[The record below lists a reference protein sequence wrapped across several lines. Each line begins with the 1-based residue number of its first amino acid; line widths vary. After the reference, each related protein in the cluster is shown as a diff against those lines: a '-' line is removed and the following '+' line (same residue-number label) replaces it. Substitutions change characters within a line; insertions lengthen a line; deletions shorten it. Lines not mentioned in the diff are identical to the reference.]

1 MSFYDDASWLLIPS
15 GIEEDVVFAQKPT
28 SGLGDL
34 TFTRAS
40 DATYTDSTGVVRRSP
55 YNLLQQSEDFSNAA
69 WSKSAS
75 SISSNVTTA
84 LVLSSFITR
93 LLLRYTMSDLPRS
106 MLVRSYSP
114 IPQTNER
121 HYSGLAKQRID

>member
-40 DATYTDSTGVVRRSP
+40 DATYTDSTVEEVIDTL
-55 YNLLQQSEDFSNAA
+55 NNQNQF
-69 WSKSAS
+69 
-75 SISSNVTTA
+75 
-84 LVLSSFITR
+84 R
-93 LLLRYTMSDLPRS
+93 L
-106 MLVRSYSP
+106 
-114 IPQTNER
+114 
-121 HYSGLAKQRID
+121 